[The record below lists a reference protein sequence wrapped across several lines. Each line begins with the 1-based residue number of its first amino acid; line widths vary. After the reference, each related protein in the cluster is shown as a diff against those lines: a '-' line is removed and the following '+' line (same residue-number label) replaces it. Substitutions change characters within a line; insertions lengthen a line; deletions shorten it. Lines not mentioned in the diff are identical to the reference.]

1 MGLDG
6 RQAKLRPACPPASAA
21 LPRRG
26 ERPVLAGRRRDPLVL
41 DKALETPDL
50 IAARAGARL
59 DFREDINGLRALA
72 VLGVVVFHA
81 DRAWLPGGF
90 AGVDIFFVISGF
102 LISRIILSQCAA
114 GRFSLAMFYAR
125 RAKRILP
132 ALLLTVS
139 FVWIVGWFMA
149 APTEFRDI
157 GGGLLGNSYFTMNF
171 WLLRLAGIG
180 GYFGADATVKPFLH
194 LWSLSIE
201 EQFYLIWSVLL
212 MAVFKLERRLIVWV
226 IVGALV
232 ASFIFSV
239 ALTPVDPIAAFYLPW
254 TRGWEL
260 ALGALLAYREV
271 FWLERLPYPARALAN
286 LGAGAG
292 IALMLGAF
300 LFLNETRPF
309 PGWLAA
315 IPTLGSALVIA
326 NPGSL
331 PGEVALGNRV
341 AGFFGAISYPLY
353 LWHWP
358 LFALARIWPGVIPTT
373 PVLFALAGVSVALA
387 ALTYRLIEQPI
398 AAPFRRRPFATA
410 LILVGLLAVTGLV
423 GKLTYDAKGFPSRF
437 PPLVDRIF
445 DYDANGAESRPLFD
459 CFYQRDAARY
469 SLDEERRRAAGFFEA
484 HKCTAIP
491 DPRKPTILI
500 VGDSHAAH
508 LFAGLDAVY
517 GARAN
522 LLTLTSVF
530 CVPLVENVAMDEGVA
545 GTPRCRAINDY
556 VFDAIRKI
564 KPDVLIV
571 GGYFSQYDHE
581 ANWRYP
587 GYFDALVAG
596 ARRLHA
602 DGVRSI
608 VVAGEVPTWAPVLP
622 ILVGRDV
629 LERGEAAEFSWV
641 GVRPDSLETDRA
653 LAAKDWGEG
662 VRYASQAAKLCGPT
676 GCRRLIGENLPQDL
690 LAVDYGHY
698 SHEGSIFAVRTIL
711 APVIDAELARPG
723 RN

>member
-1 MGLDG
+1 M
-6 RQAKLRPACPPASAA
+6 
-21 LPRRG
+21 
-26 ERPVLAGRRRDPLVL
+26 

-50 IAARAGARL
+50 IAARAGPKL
-59 DFREDINGLRALA
+59 DFRDDINGLRALA

-132 ALLLTVS
+132 ALLAAVS

-149 APTEFRDI
+149 APTQFHDI
-157 GGGLLGNSYFTMNF
+157 GGTLLGNSYFTVNF
-171 WLLRLAGIG
+171 WLMRLAGVG
-180 GYFGADATVKPFLH
+180 GYFGADATTKPLLH

-201 EQFYLIWSVLL
+201 EQFYLVWSVLL
-212 MAVFKLERRLIVWV
+212 LVLFKLERRLVLFV
-226 IVGALV
+226 ILGALV
-232 ASFIFSV
+232 ASFAFSV
-239 ALTPVDPIAAFYLPW
+239 ALTPIDPVAAFYLPW

-260 ALGALLAYREV
+260 ALGALIAYREV
-271 FWLERLPYPARALAN
+271 FWLDALPYPSRKIAN
-286 LGAGAG
+286 IGASVGV
-292 IALMLGAF
+292 ALMLGAF
-300 LFLNETRPF
+300 FFLNETQPF
-309 PGWLAA
+309 PGWLVA
-315 IPTLGSALVIA
+315 IPTVGCGLVIA
-326 NPGSL
+326 NPASL
-331 PGEVALGNRV
+331 PGEIALGNRV

-358 LFALARIWPGVIPTT
+358 LFAFARIWPGVLPTT
-373 PVLFALAGVSVALA
+373 PVLFALAGVAVVLA

-398 AAPFRRRPFATA
+398 AVPFRRRPFATA
-410 LILVGLLAVTGLV
+410 VVLVGLLGLTGFV

-445 DYDANGAESRPLFD
+445 DYDANGATDQPLTQ
-459 CFYQRDAARY
+459 CFYQRDETRY
-469 SLDEERRRAAGFFEA
+469 SLDEERKRAARFFEDHHCA
-484 HKCTAIP
+484 AIA
-491 DPRKPTILI
+491 DPSKPTILI

-508 LFAGLDAVY
+508 LFAGLREVY
-517 GARAN
+517 GAKAN
-522 LLTLTSVF
+522 LLTLSSVF

-556 VFDAIRKI
+556 VFDAIRTI

-571 GGYFSQYDHE
+571 GGYFAQYDHE

-587 GYFDALVAG
+587 GFLDAMVAG
-596 ARRLHA
+596 ARRLHGE
-602 DGVRSI
+602 GVRSI
-608 VVAGEVPTWAPVLP
+608 IIAGQVPTWAPVLP

-629 LERGEAAEFSWV
+629 LKRGAAAEFSEV

-653 LAAKDWGEG
+653 MAAKDWGEG
-662 VRYASQAAKLCGPT
+662 VRYVSQAAKLCGPE
-676 GCRRLIGENLPQDL
+676 GCRRLIGADLPEDL

-698 SHEGSIFAVRTIL
+698 SLKGSIFAVRTIL
-711 APVIDAELARPG
+711 APVIDAELARS
-723 RN
+723 RKN

>member
-1 MGLDG
+1 M
-6 RQAKLRPACPPASAA
+6 
-21 LPRRG
+21 
-26 ERPVLAGRRRDPLVL
+26 L

-50 IAARAGARL
+50 IAARAAKAL
-59 DFREDINGLRALA
+59 DFRPDINGLRALA
-72 VLGVVVFHA
+72 VLGVVIFHA

-90 AGVDIFFVISGF
+90 VGVDIFFVISGF
-102 LISRIILSQCAA
+102 LISRIILAQCAG

-132 ALLLTVS
+132 ALLVVVS

-149 APTEFRDI
+149 APTQFREI
-157 GGGLLGNSYFTMNF
+157 GGGLLGNSYFTVNF

-180 GYFGADATVKPFLH
+180 GYFGADSTTKPLLH

-201 EQFYLIWSVLL
+201 EQFYLVWSILL
-212 MAVFKLERRLIVWV
+212 LALFKLERRIVFPV
-226 IVGALV
+226 VLGVFV
-232 ASFIFSV
+232 ASFAFSV
-239 ALTPVDPIAAFYLPW
+239 RLTPIDPIAAFYLPW
-254 TRGWEL
+254 SRGWEL

-271 FWLERLPYPARALAN
+271 FSLKRFSYPSRPLAN
-286 LGAGAG
+286 IGAGAG

-300 LFLNETRPF
+300 LFLNEAQSF

-315 IPTLGSALVIA
+315 IPTIGSALVIA
-326 NPGSL
+326 SPNSR

-358 LFALARIWPGVIPTT
+358 LFAFARIWPGVMPTAS
-373 PVLFALAGVSVALA
+373 VLLALACVAVLLA
-387 ALTYRLIEQPI
+387 ALTYRLIEQPV

-410 LILVGLLAVTGLV
+410 LVLFGLLAVTGFV

-445 DYDANGAESRPLFD
+445 DYDSTGAESQRLLS
-459 CFYQRDAARY
+459 CFYQRDEASY
-469 SLDEERRRAAGFFEA
+469 PLDEEHRRVASFFEA
-484 HKCTAIP
+484 HHCAAIQ
-491 DPRKPTILI
+491 DPRKPIILI

-508 LFAGLDAVY
+508 LFTGLQEVY
-517 GARAN
+517 GERAN
-522 LLTLTSVF
+522 LLTLSSVF
-530 CVPLVENVAMDEGVA
+530 CVPLVENVAMDQGVA

-556 VFDAIRKI
+556 VFDASRTI

-571 GGYFSQYDHE
+571 GGYFAQYDHE

-587 GYFDALVAG
+587 GFLDAFVAG
-596 ARRLHA
+596 ARRLH
-602 DGVRSI
+602 DEGVRSI
-608 VVAGEVPTWAPVLP
+608 IVAGQVPTWAPVLP

-629 LERGEAAEFSWV
+629 LEHGAAAEFSRI
-641 GVRPDSLETDRA
+641 GVKPDSLDTDRA
-653 LAAKDWGEG
+653 LVSKDWGEG
-662 VRYASQAAKLCGPT
+662 VRYVSQAAKLCGPE

-690 LAVDYGHY
+690 LAIDYGHY
-698 SHEGSIFAVRTIL
+698 SLQGSVFAVRTIL
-711 APVIDAELARPG
+711 APIIDAELARSG
-723 RN
+723 KN